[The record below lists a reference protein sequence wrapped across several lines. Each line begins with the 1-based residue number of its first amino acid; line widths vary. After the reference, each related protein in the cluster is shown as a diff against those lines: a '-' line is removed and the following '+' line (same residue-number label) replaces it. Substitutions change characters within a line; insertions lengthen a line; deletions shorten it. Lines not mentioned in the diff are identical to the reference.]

1 MAKIV
6 FVLLLAVIVVV
17 SFIVDEFSGGRVEF
31 KDRDGKTVRRWKS
44 EGFLPGDLL
53 EDLPNDPFSEPRHY
67 LVVEVRENKDGVQY
81 AKVVECSSSG
91 DYGADSTAAYM
102 SAREIRGKGWTI
114 VKNIYK
120 SK

>member
-81 AKVVECSSSG
+81 AKVVECSPSG

>member
-6 FVLLLAVIVVV
+6 FVLLLAVIVVI
-17 SFIVDEFSGGRVEF
+17 SFIVDEFGEGRVKF
-31 KDRDGKTVRRWKS
+31 KDRDGKTVGRWKS
-44 EGFLPGDLL
+44 EGFMPGDLL

-67 LVVEVRENKDGVQY
+67 LVVEVRDNKDNVQY
-81 AKVVECSSSG
+81 AKVVECSPSG

-102 SAREIRGKGWTI
+102 RARDIYNKGWRI
-114 VKNIYK
+114 VRNIYK